1 MTHVGHAQDRPRVRC
16 RHLGAEAIAARQGAT
31 GVAAAV
37 HALGI
42 QGVGGQVTDPHQY
55 VIGFGHGDAQLVDLD
70 RVHRLAIGGN
80 DRELQARNAKI
91 EVAHRRA
98 VDQAQAHGVAGLEQA
113 GEVTVRWLAVEQV
126 GVGGGA
132 DVGKVGGAHAH
143 GGPGLALGDGLPPA
157 VAGDIVDEVTD
168 GALVIVEGV
177 RLLFQGR
184 HQLGGGLV
192 APVAEQQHVVA
203 LIAMGFGLFGFDDD
217 RPVDP
222 GLLLQAGMA
231 VVPVGAALRQG
242 KPVEVLATGFD
253 AGKAQARHP
262 VHVGREDDPVPV
274 QRGRLAQAVA
284 HAQCHGV
291 AFTPAQGRAGQ
302 AVVDGQG
309 RARAASD
316 VHRRLTDKQLEVLA
330 AQFIAEHRRC
340 GKRRQAPEAETGQ
353 GAAGGKALDEGAA
366 GRVSKHGCHSR
377 GWDGTTLASTDCQ

>member
-1 MTHVGHAQDRPRVRC
+1 MHRHAICGDY
-16 RHLGAEAIAARQGAT
+16 RQLQA
-31 GVAAAV
+31 
-37 HALGI
+37 
-42 QGVGGQVTDPHQY
+42 
-55 VIGFGHGDAQLVDLD
+55 GDA
-70 RVHRLAIGGN
+70 
-80 DRELQARNAKI
+80 
-91 EVAHRRA
+91 EVEIAHRRA
-98 VDQAQAHGVAGLEQA
+98 VDQTQAHGFTRLEQT
-113 GEVTVRWLAVEQV
+113 GEVAVRRLAVEQV
-126 GVGGGA
+126 GVGCCA
-132 DVGKVGGAHAH
+132 DVGKVGRAHAH
-143 GGPGLALGDGLPPA
+143 FGPALALSHGFRPA
-157 VAGDIVDEVTD
+157 VQGHVIDEVTD
-168 GALVIVEGV
+168 CTLVVVEGV
-177 RLLFQGR
+177 GLLFQGR
-184 HQLGGGLV
+184 HQRVGGLV